1 MLPIRRYNQS
11 WMPSIFDDLFA
22 NDYANRTNATAPA
35 INVLEDEKA
44 YHVELA
50 APGMSKENFNI
61 HVDDDNNLV
70 IKMEKKQEQEEDD
83 KKAQRY
89 LRREFSY
96 TKFQQTL
103 ILPEDVDKK
112 GISASVEN
120 GVLNV
125 VLPKIAPEQKQ
136 KTLQHIEVL

>member
-1 MLPIRRYNQS
+1 MLQTRRYSQN

-22 NDYANRTNATAPA
+22 NDFVNRTNATAPA
-35 INVLEDEKA
+35 INVLEDENA

-50 APGMSKENFNI
+50 APGMAKENFNI
-61 HVDDDNNLV
+61 HVDDENNLV
-70 IKMEKKQEQEEDD
+70 IKMEKKQEQEE
-83 KKAQRY
+83 KKTQRY

-112 GISASVEN
+112 GISATVEN

-125 VLPKIAPEQKQ
+125 TLPKLTPEQKQ
-136 KTLQHIEVL
+136 QTLQQIEVL

>member
-50 APGMSKENFNI
+50 APGMSKENFDI

-70 IKMEKKQEQEEDD
+70 IKMEKKQENEEER
-83 KKAQRY
+83 KSQRY

-125 VLPKIAPEQKQ
+125 VLPKITPEQKQ
-136 KTLQHIEVL
+136 QTLQHIEVL

>member
-70 IKMEKKQEQEEDD
+70 IKMEKKQENEDE
-83 KKAQRY
+83 KKSQRY

>member
-11 WMPSIFDDLFA
+11 WLPSMFDDLFS
-22 NDYANRTNATAPA
+22 NDFMQKSAATAPA
-35 INVLEDEKA
+35 INVLEDETA

-50 APGMSKENFNI
+50 APGMSKENFQI
-61 HVDDDNNLV
+61 HIDDDNNLV
-70 IKMEKKQEQEEDD
+70 IKMEKKDEQKEER
-83 KKAQRY
+83 KNQRY

-103 ILPEDVDKK
+103 ILPDNVDKK
-112 GISASVEN
+112 GISAGVEH

-125 VLPKIAPEQKQ
+125 TLPKLTAEQKQ
-136 KTLQHIEVL
+136 QTLQRIEVQ

>member
-11 WMPSIFDDLFA
+11 WLPSMFDDLFS
-22 NDYANRTNATAPA
+22 NDFMQKSAATAPA
-35 INVLEDEKA
+35 INVLEDETA

-50 APGMSKENFNI
+50 APGMSKENFQI
-61 HVDDDNNLV
+61 HIDDDNNLV
-70 IKMEKKQEQEEDD
+70 IKMEKKDEQKEER
-83 KKAQRY
+83 KNQRY

-103 ILPEDVDKK
+103 ILPDNVDKK
-112 GISASVEN
+112 GICAGVEH

-125 VLPKIAPEQKQ
+125 TLPKLTAEQKQ
-136 KTLQHIEVL
+136 QTLQRIEVQ

>member
-35 INVLEDEKA
+35 INVLEDETA
-44 YHVELA
+44 YRVELA
-50 APGMSKENFNI
+50 APGMAKENFSI

-70 IKMEKKQEQEEDD
+70 IKMEKKQEQEE
-83 KKAQRY
+83 KKTQRY

-125 VLPKIAPEQKQ
+125 KLPKLTPEQKQ
-136 KTLQHIEVL
+136 QTLQHIEVL

>member
-1 MLPIRRYNQS
+1 MLPIRRYNQN

-22 NDYANRTNATAPA
+22 NDFVNRTNATAPA
-35 INVLEDEKA
+35 INVLEDETA

-50 APGMSKENFNI
+50 APGMAKENFNI

-70 IKMEKKQEQEEDD
+70 IKMEKKQEQED

-125 VLPKIAPEQKQ
+125 KLPKLTPEQKQ
-136 KTLQHIEVL
+136 QTLQHIEVL

>member
-1 MLPIRRYNQS
+1 
-11 WMPSIFDDLFA
+11 MPSIFDDLFA

-50 APGMSKENFNI
+50 APGMSKENFDI

-70 IKMEKKQEQEEDD
+70 IKMEKKQENEEE
-83 KKAQRY
+83 KKSQRY

-125 VLPKIAPEQKQ
+125 VLPKITPEQKQ
-136 KTLQHIEVL
+136 QTLQHIEVL

>member
-1 MLPIRRYNQS
+1 MLPIRRYNQN

-22 NDYANRTNATAPA
+22 NDFVNRTNATAPA
-35 INVLEDEKA
+35 INVLEDETA

-50 APGMSKENFNI
+50 APGMAKENFNI
-61 HVDDDNNLV
+61 HIDDDNNLV
-70 IKMEKKQEQEEDD
+70 IKMEKKQEQEE

-112 GISASVEN
+112 GISANVEN

-125 VLPKIAPEQKQ
+125 KLPKLTPEQKQ
-136 KTLQHIEVL
+136 QTLQHIEVL